1 MISLPLVKLRW
12 FRIASVTVI
21 LCLVVLLG
29 TPLLARYLVQQ
40 WLLENGGEQV
50 SFEDVDLNPFTGN
63 LLLQRLE
70 VKVDAETTL
79 FFDSVGVDLDWWP
92 LLSQQVDVQSLQLTG
107 LNLIVDT
114 REPEALRVGGI
125 RLPSSAPDSE
135 PPAKVPSAWLSGVKT
150 LTVKDFHILI
160 RDPKFELDVT
170 LDYLRLTRMVQ
181 WIPQQSASLE
191 LAGRI
196 NDAPVRVSG
205 QLTPF
210 AEQSRYELDLSIE
223 KLQLGAFSKLSSP
236 PIDQLSGLL
245 SYAGKLIFEQSG
257 TALKL
262 SQDGKTVLESLQ
274 VGLSEPGIETSVGQF
289 TYDGELGFEQSDA
302 ALTLSKAGE
311 IAVESLSLAMGA
323 PGLKTSIGQFS
334 HNGKLTFEQSE
345 TTLKLSQDGKTSV
358 ELLSLALTE
367 QGLETSVGQFTY
379 DGELGF
385 EQSDAAIT
393 LSEAGEI
400 AVESLSLAMRAPGL
414 KTSIGQFSHSGKL
427 TFEQSEAALKLSQDG
442 KTSLELLNLA
452 LTEQGLESSVRQFT
466 HDGELG
472 FEQSDAALTL
482 SEAGEIAVESLSL
495 AMGAP
500 GLNTSIGQFSHNG
513 KLTFEQSETALT
525 LGQDGK
531 TSVELLNLALTEQG
545 LETSVGQFT
554 HDGELGFEQS
564 DAALTLSEA
573 GEIAVE
579 SLSLAMGEPGLKTS
593 IGQFAHN
600 GKVAFG
606 QSGENVSLE
615 QDGVVSLGL
624 LDVSVRQPAL
634 DVTNSKLELTA
645 RVNYSGSPSGAEMRI
660 ASDIALEN
668 LDVKASERKVN
679 LVSAEALRIEEFLF
693 EAADQISIKTISS
706 EQIQVGKVS
715 DADAE
720 QPQSL
725 VRSDKLRI
733 AGLSRAGNLVAID
746 SVAYEGFHNRIVR
759 DKDGNLEVMRFI
771 DVIEN
776 LNTPAAT
783 TEPTEQVALKKD
795 SEEKQAEPVD
805 LVIGSIQAAQGS
817 SVTFIDDKVKPPF
830 AATVIFKEIS
840 LEQLDTRKPEQNS
853 PLRLEGSIGKHT
865 RLSLNG
871 DVKPFL
877 KPLSLDL
884 TGQIQA
890 LDLPVLSSY
899 TWESMGL
906 LVDSGTLDAD
916 LKLAS
921 NGELLDGKIDLVLR
935 QLELGKVESQSGLQ
949 SKIPVPMDTALNTL
963 RDNNNTI
970 KLTIPIEGNINDPKF
985 DASDAINQ
993 VMATALKTGALSYL
1007 KHALQPF
1014 GALIT
1019 AAQYAGEAIAKVRLN
1034 PVEFEAG
1041 QAGLTAIGED
1051 YLAKVANVMRERPEI
1066 DIKICGVAV
1075 QQDSMLFQGQQEQT
1089 AVSDTAAE
1097 QEQTA
1102 VSDMAA
1108 EQPADEV
1115 APAIDEQKLTDLALL
1130 RAEGVKDYMIEQHMI
1145 PASRL
1150 VGCRPRI
1157 DTEQADAKPRTD
1169 LLI

>member
-1 MISLPLVKLRW
+1 MISLPLFKLRW

-29 TPLLARYLVQQ
+29 TPLLVRYLAQQ
-40 WLLENGGEQV
+40 WILENGGEQV

-79 FFDSVGVDLDWWP
+79 FFDSVGVDLDWRP
-92 LLSQQVDVQSLQLTG
+92 LLSRQVDVQSLQLTG

-114 REPEALRVGGI
+114 REPGALRIGGI
-125 RLPSSAPDSE
+125 RLPSSAPDSQ
-135 PPAKVPSAWLSGVKT
+135 PPEKAPSAWLSGVKT

-160 RDPKFELDVT
+160 RDPKFELAVT

-181 WIPQQSASLE
+181 WLPQQSASLE

-210 AEQSRYELDLSIE
+210 AEQSRYELDLSVE

-236 PIDQLSGLL
+236 PIDQLSGLF
-245 SYAGKLIFEQSG
+245 SYAGKLIFEQSE
-257 TALKL
+257 TTLKL

-274 VGLSEPGIETSVGQF
+274 VGLSEPGIETSVG
-289 TYDGELGFEQSDA
+289 L
-302 ALTLSKAGE
+302 
-311 IAVESLSLAMGA
+311 
-323 PGLKTSIGQFS
+323 FS
-334 HNGKLTFEQSE
+334 NNGKLTFEQSE

-358 ELLSLALTE
+358 ELLSLVLTE

-385 EQSDAAIT
+385 EQSDAALT
-393 LSEAGEI
+393 LNKAGGI
-400 AVESLSLAMRAPGL
+400 AVESLSLAMGAPGV
-414 KTSIGQFSHSGKL
+414 KTSIGQFAHSGEL
-427 TFEQSEAALKLSQDG
+427 TFEKSEAALKLSQDG
-442 KTSLELLNLA
+442 KISLELMNLA
-452 LTEQGLESSVRQFT
+452 LTEQGLETSVGQFT
-466 HDGELG
+466 HHGELG

-495 AMGAP
+495 AMGAR
-500 GLNTSIGQFSHNG
+500 GLNTSIDQFSHNG

-531 TSVELLNLALTEQG
+531 TSVELLSLAITEQE

-554 HDGELGFEQS
+554 HDGKLGFEQS
-564 DAALTLSEA
+564 ETALTLSEA

-579 SLSLAMGEPGLKTS
+579 SLILAMGEPGLKTS
-593 IGQFAHN
+593 IGQFGHN
-600 GKVAFG
+600 GKLAFG

-624 LDVSVRQPAL
+624 LDLSVRQPAL

-645 RVNYSGSPSGAEMRI
+645 RLNYSGSPSGVEMRI

-725 VRSDKLRI
+725 VRSDNLRI
-733 AGLSRAGNLVAID
+733 AGLSRAGNLGAID

-771 DVIEN
+771 DIIEN

-783 TEPTEQVALKKD
+783 NQPTEQVALKKV
-795 SEEKQAEPVD
+795 SEEKQAESVD

-830 AATVIFKEIS
+830 AATVIFKQIS

-865 RLSLNG
+865 RLSLSG

-877 KPLSLDL
+877 KPVSLDL

-921 NGELLDGKIDLVLR
+921 NGEVLDGKVDLVLR

-949 SKIPVPMDTALNTL
+949 SMIPVPMDTALSTL
-963 RDNNNTI
+963 RDTNNTI

-985 DASDAINQ
+985 DPSDAINQ
-993 VMATALKTGALSYL
+993 AIATGLKTGALSYL
-1007 KHALQPF
+1007 KFALQPF
-1014 GALIT
+1014 GTLIT

-1089 AVSDTAAE
+1089 AVSDMAAE
-1097 QEQTA
+1097 QQDEAA

-1108 EQPADEV
+1108 EQPVEQ
-1115 APAIDEQKLTDLALL
+1115 APAMDEQKLTDLALL
-1130 RAEGVKDYMIEQHMI
+1130 RAEGVKDYLIEQHTI